1 MSDKSSVVVFIGYR
15 FMSVTP
21 IERNMIMEL
30 PDIPRTSGD
39 LGKLQLEIEKL
50 TKTTGVFIRSLSVLG
65 AVKPPES

>member
-1 MSDKSSVVVFIGYR
+1 
-15 FMSVTP
+15 
-21 IERNMIMEL
+21 MIMEL